1 MNLSVIGLPKAR
13 MKVEKIIR
21 HKIMSCQKPEY
32 GLPLHN
38 PQDPQDQQNPLVKRL
53 LKYLKNPSMVKD
65 KMWHISC

>member
-21 HKIMSCQKPEY
+21 HKIMSCQKPKY

-53 LKYLKNPSMVKD
+53 LKYLKNPSTVKD